1 MSALG
6 VAEPKVFLPDD
17 NDEIA
22 AAAAEMVMLREDP
35 GIPAFEE
42 VDLWLILG
50 KNMRLDQGEVNRCLS
65 IFRSFYLR
73 PDFREQVIEPSA
85 RKKLEAL
92 REHDSIWERYK
103 K

>member
-1 MSALG
+1 MPPVKLVEQVRADMSALG

-42 VDLWLILG
+42 VDFWLNQG
-50 KNMRLDQGEVNRCLS
+50 KNMRLGPGEVNHCL
-65 IFRSFYLR
+65 
-73 PDFREQVIEPSA
+73 
-85 RKKLEAL
+85 AL
-92 REHDSIWERYK
+92 FELF
-103 K
+103 